1 MVSIIQEMRKGLS
14 NLLGQRAQQAPTT
27 LVGSAPATRLP
38 EDEPPTMYTTTW
50 CGDCRRAKRI
60 FTDLGVPYREVNI
73 EHDDTAAAIVLRV
86 NGGMRSVPTIIF
98 ADGTVLVEPS
108 SSALQA
114 KLAPL
119 VAAGRG

>member
-1 MVSIIQEMRKGLS
+1 MATIIQRMRKGLS
-14 NLLGQRAQQAPTT
+14 NLLGWRAQQAPTT

-50 CGDCRRAKRI
+50 CGDCRRAKHI

-108 SSALQA
+108 NTALQA

-119 VAAGRG
+119 AAAVRG